1 MRTRKTLML
10 LTAAVMLFALA
21 PGTASA
27 NGPTDAQVVS
37 GLTAKYYGY
46 LTPVIVIQ
54 PGGGITYTNLD
65 IERHNVVQD
74 VATDGVHGKGT
85 HKWCGLFPKGKCPL
99 FYSALIGLGQSES
112 VQGLKSVKPG
122 QVYTFYC
129 TLHPGMKGR
138 LVVAGTGTAGR
149 PAVHGGLTG
158 ALLRRSSDRPRPVRR

>member
-1 MRTRKTLML
+1 MRDRKKTLLMVGAAAML
-10 LTAAVMLFALA
+10 LA
-21 PGTASA
+21 PSPATASA
-27 NGPTDAQVVS
+27 TGPTDAQVVS

-46 LTPVIVIQ
+46 LTPVVVIQ

-85 HKWCGLFPKGKCPL
+85 HKWCGLFPKGRCPI

-112 VQGLKSVKPG
+112 VRGLKGVKPG
-122 QVYTFYC
+122 KVYTFYC

-138 LVVAGTGTAGR
+138 LVVAPAGAANG
-149 PAVHGGLTG
+149 PAAH
-158 ALLRRSSDRPRPVRR
+158 